1 MLTHVVQFSMFD
13 APNTKNSAFGT
24 PDASTLFNSTYQ
36 PIREM
41 KQIGFKF
48 CLYQKIISLFVTVI
62 KRNITKHILQIEII
76 YIYITLIYCKLTRL
90 NHITLVSLAV
100 ALKGFPLVFSNN
112 NPFNHKNHSNS
123 ASMDNI
129 YVTYFPL
136 SLLAISQEHLPHLKA
151 QFHLV

>member
-1 MLTHVVQFSMFD
+1 MLTHVVQFSVFD

-24 PDASTLFNSTYQ
+24 PDATTLFNSTYH
-36 PIREM
+36 PIRET

-48 CLYQKIISLFVTVI
+48 CLYKKIISLFVTVI
-62 KRNITKHILQIEII
+62 KRNITKHMLQIEI
-76 YIYITLIYCKLTRL
+76 IYCKLTRL

-112 NPFNHKNHSNS
+112 NQFNHKNHSNS

-129 YVTYFPL
+129 YVTYLLL
-136 SLLAISQEHLPHLKA
+136 SLLAISQDHLPHLKA
-151 QFHLV
+151 QSHLV